1 MRQRATVILAVVFSL
16 FSAAFLT
23 AAEGQTASHSL
34 AKGETLYSVS
44 RKYNIPYEALA
55 AANNITDPTKMRIG
69 TILIIP
75 SVHRVI
81 KGETLYGIA
90 RQYGISLQQLLAA
103 NKLSSSYIL
112 KIDDILVIP
121 GKKEGTT
128 VDSNLIP
135 PTQETVV
142 KTGPI
147 QTPTDNSPNPGKT
160 EVAQTPEARDSTAQ
174 SSKAQPVEAQPIA
187 AQPNVNQ
194 SSGGQAPLA
203 QTSGSNNP
211 PAVAKSTTTVP
222 STDGIQQ
229 PVAASTQPHTAVPMP
244 EPVKTH
250 NKAVDP
256 NIGWP
261 AKGQSMYL
269 DGKLEGVLFKVEP
282 GESARSVA
290 SGTVVS
296 AGPSRGFNQVAFVQ
310 AKSGYVYV
318 YGGNETLFVKTG
330 DQVSSGMEIGRI
342 GLDAKDGSPIAY
354 FFVFRNGQPIDPA
367 LAPRD

>member
-1 MRQRATVILAVVFSL
+1 VVFLL
-16 FSAAFLT
+16 FSAALLA
-23 AAEGQTASHSL
+23 AAEGKTANHTL

-75 SVHRVI
+75 SVHRVA

-90 RQYGISLQQLLAA
+90 RQYGVSLQELLSA
-103 NKLSSSYIL
+103 NKLNSSYVL
-112 KIDDILVIP
+112 KVDDILVIP
-121 GKKEGTT
+121 GRKDGST

-135 PTQETVV
+135 PPQGAIV
-142 KTGPI
+142 KAD
-147 QTPTDNSPNPGKT
+147 TPNQPT
-160 EVAQTPEARDSTAQ
+160 DSTAKPATSPSSSTTIASFAPQ
-174 SSKAQPVEAQPIA
+174 STVPQSATPQSTASPSTTLAQQPASVSPKAQV
-187 AQPNVNQ
+187 
-194 SSGGQAPLA
+194 
-203 QTSGSNNP
+203 
-211 PAVAKSTTTVP
+211 
-222 STDGIQQ
+222 
-229 PVAASTQPHTAVPMP
+229 AVPMP
-244 EPVKTH
+244 DPVKTQD
-250 NKAVDP
+250 KVVDP
-256 NIGWP
+256 NLEWP
-261 AKGQSMYL
+261 ARGQAMYL
-269 DGKLEGVLFKVEP
+269 DGKLEGIMFKVTP
-282 GESARSVA
+282 GESARTIA

-318 YGGNETLFVKTG
+318 YGGNEVLYVKTG
-330 DQVSSGMEIGRI
+330 DQVNSGKEIGRI